1 MDLLEKV
8 KCVLRISCDD
18 FDEPD
23 IKPLMEAC
31 KRDLIRN
38 GIKYDDTDPLSEQAV
53 KTYCKAYFGNN
64 PNSEKLQK
72 SYDTQVASLALSRSE
87 YGNNDTII

>member
-1 MDLLEKV
+1 MELLEKV

-31 KRDLIRN
+31 KRDIERN
-38 GIKYDDTDPLSEQAV
+38 GIKYDETDPLIEQAV
-53 KTYCKAYFGNN
+53 KVYCRANFGNN
-64 PNSEKLQK
+64 PNAERLHK
-72 SYDTQVASLALSRSE
+72 SYDMLIASMALSRSE
-87 YGNNDTII
+87 YGNNDTTI